1 MKTRIAQDNAS
12 GGRVGSRGRGF
23 ILVAV
28 LIVVMLASMVVVSLL
43 FRLQAEE
50 SATAAGAG
58 SEQAWATAM
67 SGIYEAMRVVG
78 AAPVASL
85 ECRTTRRLS

>member
-1 MKTRIAQDNAS
+1 VKTRIAQDNAS